1 MQLFL
6 YLYAHTVEDSTL
18 MSIFDQFCFSFV
30 FAGVAKN
37 RPQSLYLRLLPVA
50 SLLILG
56 YDATASSNILSVLG
70 TVIFHH
76 FLWILSLF
84 LLSRI
89 NAEILLILIIITQL
103 QCWNQNPGKKS
114 LFIKFC
120 HAVTMIS
127 ISLALNSNIRLR
139 FVWQSVHVIFSTR
152 LRITDR
158 SFQYASPGVWNQLPA

>member
-1 MQLFL
+1 
-6 YLYAHTVEDSTL
+6 

-103 QCWNQNPGKKS
+103 HCVMLKPKSWKKIIIYKVLS
-114 LFIKFC
+114 CSDHDKYQFGFKQQHSTTLC
-120 HAVTMIS
+120 VA
-127 ISLALNSNIRLR
+127 IRPRHLLYE
-139 FVWQSVHVIFSTR
+139 T
-152 LRITDR
+152 TNNR
-158 SFQYASPGVWNQLPA
+158 SFLPVCFLWCLEPTPGLTPSSTH